1 MLSMSYKVF
10 SSFWDMLFQY
20 LFPGGYLTIK
30 HGWWITLTV
39 FCISSFSLLLQ
50 FKVVDKK
57 NILYTIILNFAILV
71 ISMFIPALLGVY
83 IGFLIC
89 NGLYSLKAQRNL
101 TKLNKI
107 LIGILNTL
115 GFVTIAGFC
124 GIYYFKVRYIYSLMV
139 LVGISIGIIT
149 YLITPIRAYFYSL
162 PGNLSLKR
170 MKKIGLA
177 TGICFIV
184 LTSTF
189 CCFGFIRPY
198 ESAPE
203 VYSPTGGMNIS
214 IVTYNIRQGTAQE
227 RNQYDNWKFRK
238 DDIAIVMDNFD
249 ADFICIQEAFNFQI
263 RYLTKTLQN
272 RTYKFFGAG
281 RDDGVVGGEHS
292 GILFDSDR
300 FEVITGGNFW
310 LSDYPNWPSHPWESR
325 HNANRVISWARF
337 LEIGTNEQIF
347 VCSVHYDSGE
357 SWRQQANVM
366 LNERIAEYSGDI
378 PTIVAGDFNLNTS
391 MTYWDLL
398 ENYGDKP
405 LRSAYHLVHGPGDHY
420 NTTFSGFDPA
430 TSTHTSYMI
439 DFIFVSSDVLIMT
452 CDILDDSYLGPDT
465 NVHYASDHNPVA
477 ANCII

>member
-1 MLSMSYKVF
+1 MSYKVF
-10 SSFWDMLFQY
+10 SSFWEMVFQY
-20 LFPGGYLTIK
+20 LFPGGHLTIK
-30 HGWWITLTV
+30 HGWWIALIA
-39 FCISSFSLLLQ
+39 FFISSFSLLLQ
-50 FKVVDKK
+50 IKVIEKK
-57 NILYTIILNFAILV
+57 KIFYTILLNFAILG
-71 ISMFIPALLGVY
+71 ISMFIPILLGVY
-83 IGFLIC
+83 IGFLIS
-89 NGLYSLKAQRNL
+89 NGFYSLKTQPNL
-101 TKLNKI
+101 STLNKI
-107 LIGILNTL
+107 MLGILNFIGL
-115 GFVTIAGFC
+115 GVLAGIC
-124 GIYYFKVRYIYSLMV
+124 GIFIFFWRYIYTTMIAG
-139 LVGISIGIIT
+139 GIVAGILL
-149 YLITPIRAYFYSL
+149 YLITPIRAFYFSV
-162 PGNLSLKR
+162 PENLTLDR

-184 LTSTF
+184 LASAF
-189 CCFGFIRPY
+189 CCVGFIRPY
-198 ESAPE
+198 EPAPD
-203 VYSPTGGMNIS
+203 VYTPTGAMNITV
-214 IVTYNIRQGTAQE
+214 VTYNIRQGTGRE
-227 RNQYDNWKFRK
+227 KNEYDFWKFRK

-249 ADFICIQEAFNFQI
+249 SDFICIQEAFNFQI

-357 SWRQQANVM
+357 TWRQQANVM

-398 ENYGDKP
+398 ENYGEKP
-405 LRSAYHLVHGPGDHY
+405 LGSAYHLVHGPGDHY

-430 TSTHTSYMI
+430 SSTHTSYMI
-439 DFIFVSSDVLIMT
+439 DFIFVSSDVLVMT
-452 CDILDDSYLGPDT
+452 CDILDDTYLGPD
-465 NVHYASDHNPVA
+465 NEIHYASDHYPVIA
-477 ANCII
+477 QCIV